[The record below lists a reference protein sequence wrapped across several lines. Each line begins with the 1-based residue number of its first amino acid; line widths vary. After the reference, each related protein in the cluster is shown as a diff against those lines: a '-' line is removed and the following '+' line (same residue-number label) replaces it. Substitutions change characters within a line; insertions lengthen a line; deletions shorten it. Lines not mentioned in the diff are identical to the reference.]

1 MELSDLIVFRTVV
14 QEDGI
19 TRAAEK
25 LHRVQ
30 SNVTTR
36 IKKLEQDLGTELFIR
51 QGKRLYLS
59 SAGQTLLQYADELI
73 DLAAEAREAVK
84 DNQPRG
90 TFRLGAMESTAIVRL
105 PEPISR
111 FHDLHPQV
119 SIELQTGN
127 PKQLSLAVLAGD
139 IDAALVTE
147 PIADEQFEKAKIF
160 QEKVVIVTRDDHH
173 AIKGKN
179 DLPETIIVFEQ
190 GCPHRN
196 LLELWYQ
203 QLGEIPHRIVELG
216 SYHAMLSCVI
226 AGMGA
231 ALLPQSVLT
240 TFPEARRLKIHK
252 LPKTLDSLETK
263 LIWRK
268 NAFSPNIEAFRSVLG
283 AG

>member
-1 MELSDLIVFRTVV
+1 MELSDLVIFRTVV
-14 QEDGI
+14 QEDGV

-36 IKKLEQDLGTELFIR
+36 IKKLEQDLGIDLFVR
-51 QGKRLYLS
+51 QGKRLHLS
-59 SAGQTLLQYADELI
+59 PAGQTLLRYADELI
-73 DLAAEAREAVK
+73 DLATEAREAVQ
-84 DNQPRG
+84 DNEPRG

-105 PEPISR
+105 PEPISG

-119 SIELQTGN
+119 KLELQTGN
-127 PKQLSLAVLAGD
+127 PKQLSLSVLAGD

-147 PIADEQFEKAKIF
+147 PIANEHFEKATIF
-160 QEKVVIVTRDDHH
+160 REKVVIVTRSDHRQ
-173 AIKGKN
+173 IKGKN
-179 DLPETIIVFEQ
+179 DLPQTILVFEQ
-190 GCPHRN
+190 GCPHRK
-196 LLELWYQ
+196 LLELWYE

-240 TFPEARRLKIHK
+240 TFPEAKRLKVHQ
-252 LPKTLDSLETK
+252 LPKAMNHLETK

-268 NAFSPNIEAFRSVLG
+268 NFYSPNIEAFKSILEK
-283 AG
+283 

>member
-1 MELSDLIVFRTVV
+1 MELSDLIIFRTVV
-14 QEDGI
+14 QEDGV

-36 IKKLEQDLGTELFIR
+36 IKKLEQDLETDLFIR
-51 QGKRLYLS
+51 QGKRLHLS
-59 SAGQTLLQYADELI
+59 PAGQTLLRYADELI
-73 DLAAEAREAVK
+73 DLASEARAAVQ

-111 FHDLHPQV
+111 FHDLHPRV
-119 SIELQTGN
+119 NIELQTGN
-127 PKQLSLAVLAGD
+127 PKQLSLAVLAGE

-147 PIADEQFEKAKIF
+147 PIADEQFEKDIIF
-160 QEKVVIVTRDDHH
+160 REKVVIVTRSDHRL
-173 AIKGKN
+173 IKGKN
-179 DLPETIIVFEQ
+179 DLPHTIIVFEQ
-190 GCPHRN
+190 GCPHRK
-196 LLELWYQ
+196 LLELWYE

-252 LPKTLDSLETK
+252 LPREMNSLETK

-268 NAFSPNIEAFRSVLG
+268 NSYSPNIEAFKSILKK
-283 AG
+283 